1 MINAISRARA
11 AWLILSPFV
20 AFLQI
25 NLSGEPLG
33 LNFFLYFYRL
43 FKTANVFF
51 FFTVRQVGYDNELR
65 GAMSYVFGSSIVC
78 DSLDIAKQ
86 VQAVSVSSSL

>member
-1 MINAISRARA
+1 MTRWVYTFYFIYISTDS
-11 AWLILSPFV
+11 LKPQTV
-20 AFLQI
+20 
-25 NLSGEPLG
+25 
-33 LNFFLYFYRL
+33 FF
-43 FKTANVFF
+43 FF

-86 VQAVSVSSSL
+86 VQAVSVGSSL